1 MKYVLVIIF
10 LASCTVYKKPQKFDF
25 GKGLV
30 LCHCPADT
38 VYKTGIVKP
47 VIDTVL
53 IKTCKHYYTMIT
65 LMSCVPP
72 SNQCNIATCMDCGY
86 SWKSY

>member
-30 LCHCPADT
+30 LCHCPSDS
-38 VYKTGIVKP
+38 VYKLTSPAVVGKVNP
-47 VIDTVL
+47 DS
-53 IKTCKHYYTMIT
+53 CKHYYTMVT
-65 LMSCVPP
+65 LMACNPP